1 MAGDADLAQVATLLA
16 DTTRASMCV
25 ALLDGRFKTAGEL
38 ARLAGVSASTASEH
52 LARLV
57 AGGLFEAD
65 RQGRHRYFRL
75 AGPDVAA
82 ALEAMAVLA
91 PARPVGSLRD
101 VTTGD
106 ALRRGR
112 TCYDHLA
119 GRLGVALTDA
129 LVSAGVLTV
138 DFALAD
144 PAPLASLAVRLPP
157 PSRRPLVRACVDWTE
172 RRHHAAGALPA
183 ALTARLF
190 ELGWLERLGTGRA
203 IRLTVAGQDGL
214 HQTLGC
220 AITHRVA

>member
-1 MAGDADLAQVATLLA
+1 MAGDADIAQVATLLA
-16 DTTRASMCV
+16 NTTRASICA
-25 ALLDGRFKTAGEL
+25 ALLDGRFKAAGEL
-38 ARLAGVSASTASEH
+38 ARLGGVSASTASEH

-57 AGGLFEAD
+57 AGGLLEAD
-65 RQGRHRYFRL
+65 QQGRHRYFRL
-75 AGPDVAA
+75 AGPQVAA
-82 ALEAMAVLA
+82 ALEAIAVLA
-91 PARPVGSLRD
+91 PAGPVRSLRD
-101 VTTGD
+101 HTAGE

-144 PAPLASLAVRLPP
+144 PTPLAALAVQVPTT
-157 PSRRPLVRACVDWTE
+157 SRRPVVRACVDWTE

-183 ALTARLF
+183 ALTARLL
-190 ELGWLERLGTGRA
+190 ELGWLQRIGSSRA
-203 IRLTVAGQDGL
+203 VRLTAAGQHGL

-220 AITHRVA
+220 NVTDHAA